1 MPCMSSSSPSRQ
13 PLRGILLMLGGIAC
27 LAASD
32 AASKLLAAT
41 VPTAQIMWIRFVVFA
56 PLAVLIAL
64 RAVGRAGLRSRQ
76 PLLQVIRGI
85 GLLGSGFGF
94 IAGMQFLPLAQATA
108 VFFVAPLLVILLSVP
123 LLGEVARAR
132 QWTAVCLGLLGVL
145 IIVRPG
151 SAGFHPA
158 LIFPVISAASWAFA
172 FVMARK
178 MRADSP
184 LLTLAYTAVVGLI
197 VCTALLPFSYVPL
210 GWREIG
216 LGLMTALFFAA
227 AQLLLILAVR
237 FAQANELAPFAYSQ
251 LIWAA
256 LFGLLIFGNLPD
268 VWTLVGAVVIVAS
281 GLAATSRPKRAT
293 TSA

>member
-1 MPCMSSSSPSRQ
+1 MASPPPPRH
-13 PLRGILLMLGGIAC
+13 LFRGILLMLGGIAC

-41 VPTAQIMWIRFVVFA
+41 VPTVQIMWIRFVVFA

-64 RAVGRAGLRSRQ
+64 RAAGGAGLRSRQ
-76 PLLQVIRGI
+76 PFLQVMRGF

-132 QWTAVCLGLLGVL
+132 QWAAVCLGLIGVL

-151 SAGFHPA
+151 SSGFHPA

-178 MRADSP
+178 MQSDGP
-184 LLTLAYTAVVGLI
+184 LLTLAYSAVVGLI
-197 VCTALLPFSYVPL
+197 VCTALLPFSFVAL

-216 LGLMTALFFAA
+216 FGLMTAIFFAA
-227 AQLLLILAVR
+227 AQLLIILAVR
-237 FAQANELAPFAYSQ
+237 FASANDLAPYAYSQ

-256 LFGLLIFGNLPD
+256 LFGLVLFGNVPD
-268 VWTLVGAVVIVAS
+268 VWTLIGAVVIVLS
-281 GLAATSRPKRAT
+281 GLAAAYQKRGAT
-293 TSA
+293 TAA